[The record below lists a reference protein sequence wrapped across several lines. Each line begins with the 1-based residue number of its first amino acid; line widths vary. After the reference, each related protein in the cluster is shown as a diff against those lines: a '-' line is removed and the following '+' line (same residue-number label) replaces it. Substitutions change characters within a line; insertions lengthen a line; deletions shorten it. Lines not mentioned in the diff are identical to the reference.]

1 MLIKENSLKI
11 FLEKSGDTYFLALT
25 NRSKSKFKVKSSKS
39 V

>member
-1 MLIKENSLKI
+1 MLIKENSLKS
-11 FLEKSGDTYFLALT
+11 FLEKSGDTYLLVLT